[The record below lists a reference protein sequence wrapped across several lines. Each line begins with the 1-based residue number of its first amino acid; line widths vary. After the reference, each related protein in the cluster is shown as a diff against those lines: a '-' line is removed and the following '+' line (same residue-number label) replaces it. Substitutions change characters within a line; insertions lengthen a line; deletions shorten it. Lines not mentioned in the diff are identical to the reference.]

1 MDKNVRL
8 EIEKGIRIQGKN
20 RVLIPY
26 DQQGGYKSTLLQVP
40 LSCPLGLSTSIFKY
54 AGLYETTLGA
64 GHMAGVGCLGM
75 TLFAP

>member
-26 DQQGGYKSTLLQVP
+26 DHQGGYKSTLL
-40 LSCPLGLSTSIFKY
+40 
-54 AGLYETTLGA
+54 
-64 GHMAGVGCLGM
+64 
-75 TLFAP
+75 